1 MQPFEPPAR
10 ERIFISYRHGD
21 NAYAARWLNVVL
33 RERFGADRVFFDT
46 GMDPGVNYV
55 QEIERELDSC
65 AVLLAVIG
73 PQWMVIADE
82 LGQRRLEN
90 PNDVVVREI
99 STALR
104 NGVRVIPVLIDDAAM
119 PKSAELPTGLRPLT
133 QHNGVVLNP
142 GTSDSELG
150 RLLAALDKHLAGP
163 SAPPDPEPEP
173 EPVVRSRY
181 DLLHDLVQECI
192 TPPDGPGRELP
203 VIRLLGSGTEML
215 AYLAEDC
222 GPSVPH
228 TRLDFDAEGLTSLRR
243 AVVELAVRFG
253 GRDSPQFR
261 HLMLCIVA
269 AGSGFG
275 AGTALS
281 KLRNAVLAAEQP
293 DFFRVTFDAV
303 VGALQASGALLNW
316 SGVLAGALLS
326 GGERAQWRRRL
337 RALTG
342 FRDSAGVA
350 PDPWAEPDAV
360 GSREFDEVLLAAFL
374 ADLRQAR
381 AGRRSGRAMNC
392 VALLDNA
399 DAPLGERFLDL
410 LLDLRRGLP
419 PDPLVVVAAGRQWQ
433 PPLDAPEAVDL
444 PTLAGWEEHRSVA
457 GNRGSGW
464 LPVDL

>member
-1 MQPFEPPAR
+1 MQPFEAPAR

-33 RERFGADRVFFDT
+33 RERYGAERVFFDT
-46 GMDPGVNYV
+46 GMDPGVNYI
-55 QEIERELDSC
+55 QEIERELESC
-65 AVLLAVIG
+65 AALLAVIG

-82 LGQRRLEN
+82 LGHRRLEN

-99 STALR
+99 STALH
-104 NGVRVIPVLIDDAAM
+104 NGVPVIPVLIDDAAM

-150 RLLAALDKHLAGP
+150 RLLVGLDKLLASP

-173 EPVVRSRY
+173 EPRSRY

-192 TPPDGPGRELP
+192 TPPDGRRRELP

-253 GRDSPQFR
+253 GRGSPQFR

-281 KLRNAVLAAEQP
+281 KLRNAVLSAEPP
-293 DFFRVTFDAV
+293 DFSRVTFDAV
-303 VGALQASGALLNW
+303 VGALQESGALLNW
-316 SGVLAGALLS
+316 SGVLADALLS

-337 RALTG
+337 RTLTG

-374 ADLRQAR
+374 ADLRQGY
-381 AGRRSGRAMNC
+381 AGRRAGHAMNC

-444 PTLAGWEEHRSVA
+444 PTLAEWQE
-457 GNRGSGW
+457 NRGSEW

>member
-1 MQPFEPPAR
+1 MQPFEAPAR

-33 RERFGADRVFFDT
+33 RGRFGADRVFFDT

-73 PQWMVIADE
+73 PQWMAIADE
-82 LGQRRLEN
+82 LGRRRLEN

-104 NGVRVIPVLIDDAAM
+104 NGVRVIPVLIDDAEM
-119 PKSAELPTGLRPLT
+119 PKSAELPTDLRPLT

-150 RLLAALDKHLAGP
+150 RLLGALDRHLANP
-163 SAPPDPEPEP
+163 SSVPPEPEP
-173 EPVVRSRY
+173 PAEPEPGVRSRY

-192 TPPDGPGRELP
+192 TPPDGRGRELP
-203 VIRLLGSGTEML
+203 VIRLLGSGTEVL
-215 AYLAEDC
+215 TYLAEDC
-222 GPSVPH
+222 GQTVPH
-228 TRLDFDAEGLTSLRR
+228 TRLDFDAKGLTSLRR
-243 AVVELAVRFG
+243 VVVELAVRFG

-269 AGSGFG
+269 AESGLGVG
-275 AGTALS
+275 AALS
-281 KLRNAVLAAEQP
+281 KLRNALLAAELP
-293 DFFRVTFDAV
+293 DFSKVTFDAV
-303 VGALQASGALLNW
+303 VGALQESGALLNW
-316 SGVLAGALLS
+316 SGVLADALL
-326 GGERAQWRRRL
+326 GAGERAQWRRRL

-342 FRDSAGVA
+342 FGDSTGVP
-350 PDPWAEPDAV
+350 PDPWAEQDVV
-360 GSREFDEVLLAAFL
+360 GSRAFDEVLLAAFL
-374 ADLRQAR
+374 ADLRQAH
-381 AGRRSGRAMNC
+381 AGRAMNC
-392 VALLDNA
+392 VALLENA
-399 DAPLGERFLDL
+399 DAPLGERFLEL
-410 LLDLRRGLP
+410 LFDIRQELP

-433 PPLDAPEAVDL
+433 PPLEVPEAADR
-444 PTLAGWEEHRSVA
+444 PTLAEWEEHRNA
-457 GNRGSGW
+457 TRNRNSWW

>member
-1 MQPFEPPAR
+1 MQPFEAPAR

-33 RERFGADRVFFDT
+33 RERYGAERVFFDT

-55 QEIERELDSC
+55 QEIERELESC
-65 AVLLAVIG
+65 AALLAVIG

-82 LGQRRLEN
+82 LGHRRLEN

-99 STALR
+99 STALH
-104 NGVRVIPVLIDDAAM
+104 NGVPVIPVLIDDAAM
-119 PKSAELPTGLRPLT
+119 PNSAELPTGLRPLT

-150 RLLAALDKHLAGP
+150 RLLVGLDKLLASP

-173 EPVVRSRY
+173 EPRSRY

-192 TPPDGPGRELP
+192 TPPDGRRRELP

-253 GRDSPQFR
+253 GRGSPQFR

-281 KLRNAVLAAEQP
+281 KLRNAVLSAEQP
-293 DFFRVTFDAV
+293 DFSRVTFDAV
-303 VGALQASGALLNW
+303 VGALQESGALLNW
-316 SGVLAGALLS
+316 SGVLADALLS

-337 RALTG
+337 RTLTG

-374 ADLRQAR
+374 ADLRQGY
-381 AGRRSGRAMNC
+381 AGRRAGHAMNC

-433 PPLDAPEAVDL
+433 PPLNAPEAVDL
-444 PTLAGWEEHRSVA
+444 PTLAEWQE
-457 GNRGSGW
+457 NRGSEW